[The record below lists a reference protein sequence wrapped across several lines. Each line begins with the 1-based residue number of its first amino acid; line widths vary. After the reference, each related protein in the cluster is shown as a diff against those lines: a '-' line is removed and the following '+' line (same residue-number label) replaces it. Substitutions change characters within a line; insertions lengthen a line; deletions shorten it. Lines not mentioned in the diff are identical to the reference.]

1 MVPQHGQDDVAAP
14 AGQADDRG
22 VMAFAVEPSC
32 GRPWTPV
39 RKGCKSGQEHGVLQ
53 SVVTTCSRTGLSP
66 GRGNRPVSLHRCTM
80 TRSASRRVAVCVQ
93 AVARALMGPLERNRQ
108 TCSKDDENHER
119 PVPRNSPTPPVK
131 PP

>member
-1 MVPQHGQDDVAAP
+1 MARMTLQRRRAKQMTAALWP
-14 AGQADDRG
+14 LPSSPL
-22 VMAFAVEPSC
+22 AVVL
-32 GRPWTPV
+32 GLTV